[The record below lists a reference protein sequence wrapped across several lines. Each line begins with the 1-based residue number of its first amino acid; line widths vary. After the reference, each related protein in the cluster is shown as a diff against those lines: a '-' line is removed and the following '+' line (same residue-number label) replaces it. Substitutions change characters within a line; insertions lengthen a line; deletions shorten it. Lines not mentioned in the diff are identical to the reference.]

1 MLLLNRLSEEKKHKR
16 AVWEEKKVN
25 NKKTLSMVMTGLF
38 MAIIAVM
45 TFIPNVGY
53 INLIVIKA
61 TLLHVPV
68 IVGSIVLGPK
78 KGAILGA
85 TFGITSLIKNTMEPS
100 LLSFA
105 FSPFYHVGE
114 IGGNF
119 WSVVIALVPRTFV
132 GVIPYFVYTGLE
144 KLLKNVKARRTVSVT
159 AACAIGAFTNTF
171 FVMNLIYFCF
181 KEEFAAAKSIALDT
195 VYSAILGIIAANGI
209 PEMIVAVVIGGAIS
223 IALLRVVPQTVKEI
237 Q

>member
-1 MLLLNRLSEEKKHKR
+1 M
-16 AVWEEKKVN
+16 N

-78 KGAILGA
+78 KGAVLGA
-85 TFGITSLIKNTMEPS
+85 TFGITSLIKNTLEPS

-105 FSPFYHVGE
+105 FSPFYQVGD
-114 IGGNF
+114 IGGNG
-119 WSVVIALVPRTFV
+119 WSVVIALVPRILV
-132 GVIPYFVYTGLE
+132 GVIPYFVFTGIE
-144 KLLKNVKARRTVSVT
+144 KLLKNIKMRRTI
-159 AACAIGAFTNTF
+159 ALPLACASGALINTLLA
-171 FVMNLIYFCF
+171 MHLIFFCF
-181 KEEFAAAKSIALDT
+181 REEFAAAQSVAVDV
-195 VYSAILGIIAANGI
+195 VYSMILGIIAANGI
-209 PEMIVAVVIGGAIS
+209 PETIVAVVIGGAVS
-223 IALLRVVPQTVKEI
+223 LALLRVSPQPVRITEKVVGHAK
-237 Q
+237 

>member
-1 MLLLNRLSEEKKHKR
+1 M
-16 AVWEEKKVN
+16 N

-78 KGAILGA
+78 KGAVLGA
-85 TFGITSLIKNTMEPS
+85 TFGITSLIKNTLEPS

-105 FSPFYHVGE
+105 FSPFYQVGD
-114 IGGNF
+114 IGGNG
-119 WSVVIALVPRTFV
+119 WSVVIALVPRILV
-132 GVIPYFVYTGLE
+132 GVIPYFVFTGIE
-144 KLLKNVKARRTVSVT
+144 KLLKNIKMRRTI
-159 AACAIGAFTNTF
+159 ALPLACASGALINTLL
-171 FVMNLIYFCF
+171 VMHLIFFCF
-181 KEEFAAAKSIALDT
+181 REEFAAAQSVAVDV
-195 VYSAILGIIAANGI
+195 VYSMILGIIAANGI
-209 PEMIVAVVIGGAIS
+209 PETIVAVVIGGAVS
-223 IALLRVVPQTVKEI
+223 LALLRVSPQPARITEKVVGHAK
-237 Q
+237 

>member
-1 MLLLNRLSEEKKHKR
+1 M
-16 AVWEEKKVN
+16 N

-78 KGAILGA
+78 KGAVLGA
-85 TFGITSLIKNTMEPS
+85 TFGITSLIKNTLEPS

-105 FSPFYHVGE
+105 FSPFYQVGD
-114 IGGNF
+114 IGGNG
-119 WSVVIALVPRTFV
+119 WSVVIALVPRILV
-132 GVIPYFVYTGLE
+132 GVIPYFVFTGIE
-144 KLLKNVKARRTVSVT
+144 KLLKNIKMRRTI
-159 AACAIGAFTNTF
+159 ALPLACASGTLINTLL
-171 FVMNLIYFCF
+171 VMHLIFFCF
-181 KEEFAAAKSIALDT
+181 REEFAAAQSVAVDV
-195 VYSAILGIIAANGI
+195 VYSMILGIIAANGI
-209 PEMIVAVVIGGAIS
+209 PETIVAVVIGGAVS
-223 IALLRVVPQTVKEI
+223 LALLRVSPQPARITEKVVGHAK
-237 Q
+237 

>member
-1 MLLLNRLSEEKKHKR
+1 M
-16 AVWEEKKVN
+16 N

-78 KGAILGA
+78 KGAVLGA
-85 TFGITSLIKNTMEPS
+85 TFGITSLIKNTLEPS

-105 FSPFYHVGE
+105 FSPFYQVGD
-114 IGGNF
+114 IGGNG
-119 WSVVIALVPRTFV
+119 WSVVIALVPRILV
-132 GVIPYFVYTGLE
+132 GVIPYFVFTGIE
-144 KLLKNVKARRTVSVT
+144 KLLKNIKMRRTI
-159 AACAIGAFTNTF
+159 ALPLACASGALINTLL
-171 FVMNLIYFCF
+171 VMHLIFFCF
-181 KEEFAAAKSIALDT
+181 REEFAAAQSVAVDV
-195 VYSAILGIIAANGI
+195 VYSMILGIIAANGI
-209 PEMIVAVVIGGAIS
+209 PETIVAVVIGGAVS
-223 IALLRVVPQTVKEI
+223 LALLRVSPQPARIAEKVVGHAK
-237 Q
+237 

>member
-1 MLLLNRLSEEKKHKR
+1 M
-16 AVWEEKKVN
+16 N

-78 KGAILGA
+78 KGAVLGA
-85 TFGITSLIKNTMEPS
+85 PFGITSLIKNTLEPS

-105 FSPFYHVGE
+105 FSPFYQVGD
-114 IGGNF
+114 IGGNG
-119 WSVVIALVPRTFV
+119 WSVVIALVPRILV
-132 GVIPYFVYTGLE
+132 GVIPYFVFTGIE
-144 KLLKNVKARRTVSVT
+144 KLLKNIKMRRTI
-159 AACAIGAFTNTF
+159 ALPLACASGALINTLL
-171 FVMNLIYFCF
+171 VMHLIFFCF
-181 KEEFAAAKSIALDT
+181 REEFAAAQSVAVDV
-195 VYSAILGIIAANGI
+195 VYSMILGIIAANGI
-209 PEMIVAVVIGGAIS
+209 PETIVAVVIGGAVS
-223 IALLRVVPQTVKEI
+223 LALLRVSPQPARITEKVVGHAK
-237 Q
+237 

>member
-1 MLLLNRLSEEKKHKR
+1 M
-16 AVWEEKKVN
+16 N

-78 KGAILGA
+78 KGAVLGA
-85 TFGITSLIKNTMEPS
+85 TFGITSLIKNTLEPS

-105 FSPFYHVGE
+105 FSPFYQVGD
-114 IGGNF
+114 IGGNG
-119 WSVVIALVPRTFV
+119 WSVVIALVPRILV
-132 GVIPYFVYTGLE
+132 GVIPYFVFTGIE
-144 KLLKNVKARRTVSVT
+144 KLLKNIKMRRTI
-159 AACAIGAFTNTF
+159 ALPLACASGALINTLL
-171 FVMNLIYFCF
+171 VMHLIFFCF
-181 KEEFAAAKSIALDT
+181 REEFAAAQSVAVDV
-195 VYSAILGIIAANGI
+195 VYSMILGIIAANGI
-209 PEMIVAVVIGGAIS
+209 PETIVAVVIGGAVS
-223 IALLRVVPQTVKEI
+223 LALLRVSPQPVRITEKVVGHAK
-237 Q
+237 

>member
-1 MLLLNRLSEEKKHKR
+1 M
-16 AVWEEKKVN
+16 N

-78 KGAILGA
+78 KGAVLGA
-85 TFGITSLIKNTMEPS
+85 TFGITSLIKNTLEPS

-105 FSPFYHVGE
+105 FSPFYQVGD
-114 IGGNF
+114 IGGNG
-119 WSVVIALVPRTFV
+119 WSVGIALVPRILV
-132 GVIPYFVYTGLE
+132 GVIPYFVFTGIE
-144 KLLKNVKARRTVSVT
+144 KLLKNIKMRRTI
-159 AACAIGAFTNTF
+159 ALPLACASGALINTLL
-171 FVMNLIYFCF
+171 VMHLIFFCF
-181 KEEFAAAKSIALDT
+181 REEFAAAQSVAVDV
-195 VYSAILGIIAANGI
+195 VYSMILGIIAANGI
-209 PEMIVAVVIGGAIS
+209 PETIVAVVIGGAVS
-223 IALLRVVPQTVKEI
+223 LALLRVSPQPARITEKVVGHAK
-237 Q
+237 

>member
-1 MLLLNRLSEEKKHKR
+1 M
-16 AVWEEKKVN
+16 N

-78 KGAILGA
+78 KGAVLGT
-85 TFGITSLIKNTMEPS
+85 TFGITSLIKNTLEPS

-105 FSPFYHVGE
+105 FSPFYQVGD
-114 IGGNF
+114 IGGNG
-119 WSVVIALVPRTFV
+119 WSVVIALVPRILV
-132 GVIPYFVYTGLE
+132 GVIPYFVFTGIE
-144 KLLKNVKARRTVSVT
+144 KLLKNIKMRRTI
-159 AACAIGAFTNTF
+159 ALPLACASGALINTLL
-171 FVMNLIYFCF
+171 VMHLIFFCF
-181 KEEFAAAKSIALDT
+181 REEFAAAQSVAVDV
-195 VYSAILGIIAANGI
+195 VYSMILGIIAANGI
-209 PEMIVAVVIGGAIS
+209 PETIVAVVIGGAVS
-223 IALLRVVPQTVKEI
+223 LALLRVSPQPARITEKVVGHAK
-237 Q
+237 

>member
-1 MLLLNRLSEEKKHKR
+1 M
-16 AVWEEKKVN
+16 N

-78 KGAILGA
+78 KGAVLGA
-85 TFGITSLIKNTMEPS
+85 TFGITSLIKNTLEPS

-105 FSPFYHVGE
+105 FYPFYQVGD
-114 IGGNF
+114 IGGNG
-119 WSVVIALVPRTFV
+119 WSVVIALVPRILV
-132 GVIPYFVYTGLE
+132 GVIPYFVFTGIE
-144 KLLKNVKARRTVSVT
+144 KLLKNIKMRRTI
-159 AACAIGAFTNTF
+159 ALPLACASGALINTLL
-171 FVMNLIYFCF
+171 VMHLIFFCF
-181 KEEFAAAKSIALDT
+181 REEFAAAQSVAVDV
-195 VYSAILGIIAANGI
+195 VYSMILGIIAANGI
-209 PEMIVAVVIGGAIS
+209 PETIVAVVIGGAVS
-223 IALLRVVPQTVKEI
+223 LALLRVSPQPARITEKVVGHAK
-237 Q
+237 

>member
-1 MLLLNRLSEEKKHKR
+1 M
-16 AVWEEKKVN
+16 N

-78 KGAILGA
+78 KGAVLGA
-85 TFGITSLIKNTMEPS
+85 TFGITSLIKNTLEPS

-105 FSPFYHVGE
+105 FSPFYQGYRRE
-114 IGGNF
+114 
-119 WSVVIALVPRTFV
+119 R
-132 GVIPYFVYTGLE
+132 LE
-144 KLLKNVKARRTVSVT
+144 RSD
-159 AACAIGAFTNTF
+159 CIGAKDISWGSA
-171 FVMNLIYFCF
+171 VFCICRHR
-181 KEEFAAAKSIALDT
+181 KTA
-195 VYSAILGIIAANGI
+195 
-209 PEMIVAVVIGGAIS
+209 
-223 IALLRVVPQTVKEI
+223 
-237 Q
+237 

>member
-1 MLLLNRLSEEKKHKR
+1 M
-16 AVWEEKKVN
+16 N

-78 KGAILGA
+78 KGAVLGA

-105 FSPFYHVGE
+105 FSPFYQLGE
-114 IGGNF
+114 IGGNG
-119 WSVVIALVPRTFV
+119 WSVVIALVPRILV
-132 GVIPYFVYTGLE
+132 GVIPYFVFIGIE
-144 KLLKNVKARRTVSVT
+144 KLLKNVKARRTISLPVS
-159 AACAIGAFTNTF
+159 CAVGAFTNTLL
-171 FVMNLIYFCF
+171 VMNMIYFFF
-181 KEEFAAAKSIALDT
+181 KDEFAAAKSIAVDA

-209 PEMIVAVVIGGAIS
+209 PEAIVAVVIGGAVS
-223 IALLRVVPQTVKEI
+223 LALLRIIPQEAKEVKRGN
-237 Q
+237 